1 MMKKIF
7 CFFMAAALFCGCE
20 KEKGNIVDTAK
31 LVSSLKHIDIADAQ
45 SLYLATSTL
54 TRGGVDYEDK
64 PVLYKITF
72 NGETK
77 EVEFIDEEG
86 NKPPVWTNYTMNL
99 SDKFLLVNVGF
110 DCDHGD
116 YVHRLQY
123 AYIVR
128 KSDGAMFA
136 PRIQNDKHDDL
147 MPGIMSFFEYD
158 QIGYKDVLTLVNE
171 KAWQLQVDDED
182 DVYYSTVGIYKIYD
196 DATDNVFVEELV
208 SREIFG
214 NAPWEGFNVNGNG
227 DVWMLNYGYDISLC
241 RLSSGAFV
249 RDVTYDGGYDSG
261 RIFTLP
267 DYPENYYRL
276 DAGASWEPWTLY
288 RYTPQQNMLKEEVA
302 NSGDFQSSGLTP
314 SPDYSFFVVM
324 LDDCSIIFA
333 GGGIFVVRSETDVR
347 FCDVAFPK
355 NKENRPYLHSDKYV
369 YAADNGGN
377 IMRFDPSDGTV
388 STAYAN
394 GRYQI
399 ENLRIFSDD
408 IMQFSGYDLQT
419 GESIIVQIENGQEQ
433 VLDRIDGRKIIQME
447 RLN

>member
-1 MMKKIF
+1 MMKKILY
-7 CFFMAAALFCGCE
+7 FFMTAALLCSCE
-20 KEKGNIVDTAK
+20 KEEVNIVDTAK

-45 SLYLATSTL
+45 SLFIATSTL
-54 TRGGVDYEDK
+54 TRGGIDDEEK

-86 NKPPVWTNYTMNL
+86 NKPSVWTNYTLNL

-110 DCDHGD
+110 DCDHRD
-116 YVHRLQY
+116 YSHRLQY

-136 PRIQNDKHDDL
+136 PRIQNDNHNYL
-147 MPGIMSFFEYD
+147 MSGPMSFFEY
-158 QIGYKDVLTLVNE
+158 KENLDVLTQVSE

-182 DVYYSTVGIYKIYD
+182 NVYYSNLGICKIYD
-196 DATDNVFVEELV
+196 DATGNVFVEKLV
-208 SREIFG
+208 SYEIFP
-214 NAPWEGFNVNGNG
+214 NDPWEGFNVNGNG
-227 DVWMLNYGYDISLC
+227 DVWMLKMFDDISLC
-241 RLSSGAFV
+241 RLNTGDFV
-249 RDVTYDGGYDSG
+249 RDENYDGGYQSG
-261 RIFTLP
+261 EIFTLP
-267 DYPENYYRL
+267 GYPKNYYRL
-276 DAGASWEPWTLY
+276 DADSFWMPWTLY
-288 RYTPQQNMLKEEVA
+288 RYTPQPNILKEEVI
-302 NSGDFQSSGLTP
+302 NSGNFQSSELT
-314 SPDYSFFVVM
+314 SPAYQFCVVM

-347 FCDVAFPK
+347 FCDVAFPE

-388 STAYAN
+388 STVYAN
-394 GRYQI
+394 RRYQI
-399 ENLRIFSDD
+399 ETLRIFSDD

-419 GESIIVQIENGQEQ
+419 GESIIVQIENGQEH